1 MADPEPTESRPL
13 SDRDR
18 TVRRRVAHVRA
29 GLPGPFLGHRQWRK
43 QHLPALRAS
52 NPAIDGH
59 VSNYAVTAAPV
70 ALLPAQAQQAA
81 GQGAELVTVLIGAND
96 ACVPFQSNATPTP
109 LPAFASQFRQAMNIL
124 SAAPSHPRI
133 LVASIPDLYQLWQL
147 FHTDPNAVS
156 VWSNER
162 LCPPLFNNA
171 ASTAPADVARRAAF
185 RLLLAAYNLVEEEI
199 CRRTPRCQT
208 DGAALF
214 RTQLTP
220 ADIATLTNT
229 GGIVFPPP
237 AEPIPLFRRLPS
249 PVDRRPE

>member
-1 MADPEPTESRPL
+1 M
-13 SDRDR
+13 
-18 TVRRRVAHVRA
+18 
-29 GLPGPFLGHRQWRK
+29 
-43 QHLPALRAS
+43 
-52 NPAIDGH
+52 
-59 VSNYAVTAAPV
+59 
-70 ALLPAQAQQAA
+70 
-81 GQGAELVTVLIGAND
+81 
-96 ACVPFQSNATPTP
+96 
-109 LPAFASQFRQAMNIL
+109 
-124 SAAPSHPRI
+124 
-133 LVASIPDLYQLWQL
+133 
-147 FHTDPNAVS
+147 S

-229 GGIVFPPP
+229 GGIGLPPP
-237 AEPIPLFRRLPS
+237 AEPIPSSADYLHPSIAGQNRLAEI
-249 PVDRRPE
+249 VWNAWDLGRAG